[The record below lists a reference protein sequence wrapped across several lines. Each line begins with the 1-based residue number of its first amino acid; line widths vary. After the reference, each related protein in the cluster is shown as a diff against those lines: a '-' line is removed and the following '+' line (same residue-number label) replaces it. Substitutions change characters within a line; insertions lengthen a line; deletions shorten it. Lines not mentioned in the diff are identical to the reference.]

1 MNDLRELIGQTV
13 TATIAEDDKGND
25 IDIRCK
31 IIDLQINDY
40 YFEEKG
46 EDIYITVNAAPI
58 GEVPKGFT
66 YADLIDIPLSN
77 IRR

>member
-13 TATIAEDDKGND
+13 TATAENEKGNY
-25 IDIRCK
+25 IDVRCE

-46 EDIYITVNAAPI
+46 EDIYITVNAVPI
-58 GEVPKGFT
+58 GELPKGFN
-66 YADLIDIPLSN
+66 YEGLIDIPLSN

>member
-31 IIDLQINDY
+31 IIDLEINDY
-40 YFEEKG
+40 YFEEKE
-46 EDIYITVNAAPI
+46 EDIYITVNVEPI
-58 GEVPKGFT
+58 GKLPKAFD
-66 YADLIDIPLSN
+66 YENLIYIPLSN

>member
-46 EDIYITVNAAPI
+46 EDIYITVNVEPI
-58 GEVPKGFT
+58 GKLPKAFD
-66 YADLIDIPLSN
+66 YENLIYIPLSN